1 MAQVSPAAV
10 REVGDDPSAPL
21 VAIVDFGL
29 KANIVRSLGGAG
41 CGSACSRTRRPRP
54 TCWRRDVAGVVFSP
68 GPGDPARL
76 AGPVALAG
84 AVIDDGR
91 PLLGICLG
99 HQIVGRA
106 AGAETTRLRF
116 GHHGANHPVQDL
128 DTGYVQV
135 TAQNHEVQVVGGS
148 VPASSGFRVSQLNL
162 NDRSVEGL
170 RHAEK
175 PIETV
180 QYHPEGAPGPL
191 DALAV
196 FDRFVDAIRP
206 ARDHRRPAGGRGPR
220 PPEEAGVR
228 ADPRLGPVVIGQA
241 AEFDYAGT
249 QACRALRAEGVRTIL
264 VNSNPATIMTD
275 PTVADAV
282 YLEPLTVPAIEAVI
296 AREKPEGLLAGLGGQ
311 TALNLAMALSEAG
324 VLERHNVRL
333 LGTPLEAIHMAEDR
347 EAFRDLLDRIDQPY
361 APSFIVEGP
370 DEDARHASAEEA
382 LDTIGLPAIIRPAF
396 TLGGTGGGI
405 VETEEAYWERVR
417 SGLRASPIKQVMI
430 ERCLVGWQEIEYEV
444 MRDHED
450 TCIAV
455 CSMENVD
462 PLGVHTGD
470 SIVVAPVQTLTDAVH
485 QRLRSAALAIIRAL
499 GVEGG
504 CNVQFA
510 LSPDSTEYAVI
521 EVNPR
526 VSRSSALASK
536 ATGYPIARVAAQIAA
551 GRTLAEIPNV
561 VTGTTVAA
569 FEPALDYVVVK
580 LPRFPFDKFPAADRR
595 LGSQM
600 KATGEVMA
608 IDRTFGA
615 ALNKALRGLEQAGAG
630 PLGEDASWAPTFDY
644 LAAVYGGDH
653 DEDDPLA
660 PAGEDT
666 VIRWIDERGEACES
680 SRFAQRSA
688 APVVLKRFVEP
699 SDSRLWRVLG
709 LLRRGVPQEVIRAAT
724 GISPWF
730 LAEMGRNVG
739 LEHAVHA
746 AGASLV
752 DTDDP
757 AGAELLSTAKRAAFS
772 DSDLGRLAGVPET
785 AVRAARATLGLA
797 PGYAMVDTCAAEF
810 AAETPYFYSTYASAG
825 SPPEAP
831 PAPRPGALVIGSG
844 PVRIGQGIEFD
855 YCAVQAAD
863 VLRREGWSAIMVN
876 SNPETVSTDFDAS
889 TRLYFEPL
897 DAESVR
903 SIIEFESGSAR
914 RRHAT
919 SAMTLR
925 HRCAECHRRWAGP
938 NRSGSPT
945 TGRCRRSS
953 RSAAR
958 RRSTSPGRSSRRACR
973 CSGPSLETI
982 DQAEE
987 RVRFSALLDRLGIP
1001 QPEGGMAESIEE
1013 ALTLAERIGYPVIV
1027 RPSFVIGGLAIDF
1040 AYSPE
1045 DLARHLAAAAVV
1057 DPDRPVRIDRFLE
1070 GIEVDIDAVCDG
1082 TAVLIP
1088 GLLEHVERAGVHSGD
1103 SIAVFPPQHVSDGDV
1118 DLIVNTMERV
1128 CLALGA
1134 TGLVNAQFIVRDD
1147 GVYLI
1152 EVNPRASRTVP
1163 FLSKVTGVPMVELAV
1178 RISLGATLASLGQT
1192 PGLRPS
1198 PPFVAVKAP
1207 AFSTAKLKGVDP
1219 SVGPFMQST
1228 GEVIGIAEDPR
1239 VAMAKALTGA
1249 SLIPPRPG
1257 DGPAPLALLS
1267 IADRDKW
1274 GLVDLAKAL
1283 RRAGYRLAATPGT
1296 RTALREA
1303 GFGVDPVAKLGAEPD
1318 REIGEIPILDAIA
1331 GGDVRLVVN
1340 TPTPRSGAI
1349 RDAAE
1354 IRHAAIAEGVLCLT
1368 AIETGIAAAAALEP
1382 SILDE
1387 ISRVRPITEWVPA
1400 V

>member
-1 MAQVSPAAV
+1 MSEDLRP
-10 REVGDDPSAPL
+10 
-21 VAIVDFGL
+21 F
-29 KANIVRSLGGAG
+29 
-41 CGSACSRTRRPRP
+41 PRP
-54 TCWRRDVAGVVFSP
+54 H
-68 GPGDPARL
+68 
-76 AGPVALAG
+76 
-84 AVIDDGR
+84 R
-91 PLLGICLG
+91 PKPESVLILG
-99 HQIVGRA
+99 
-106 AGAETTRLRF
+106 
-116 GHHGANHPVQDL
+116 
-128 DTGYVQV
+128 
-135 TAQNHEVQVVGGS
+135 S
-148 VPASSGFRVSQLNL
+148 
-162 NDRSVEGL
+162 
-170 RHAEK
+170 
-175 PIETV
+175 
-180 QYHPEGAPGPL
+180 
-191 DALAV
+191 
-196 FDRFVDAIRP
+196 
-206 ARDHRRPAGGRGPR
+206 
-220 PPEEAGVR
+220 
-228 ADPRLGPVVIGQA
+228 GPVVIGQA

-311 TALNLAMALSEAG
+311 TALNLAMALAEAG

-333 LGTPLEAIHMAEDR
+333 LGTPLEAIRMAEDR
-347 EAFRDLLDRIDQPY
+347 EAFRDLLERIHQPY
-361 APSFIVEGP
+361 APSHIVEGP
-370 DEDARHASAEEA
+370 DEDTRHASAEEA
-382 LDTIGLPAIIRPAF
+382 LRVIGLPAIIRPAF

-417 SGLRASPIKQVMI
+417 AGLRASPIKQVMI

-444 MRDHED
+444 MRDAED

-470 SIVVAPVQTLTDAVH
+470 SIVVAPVQTLTDTVH

-580 LPRFPFDKFPAADRR
+580 LPRFPFDKFPTADRR

-630 PLGEDASWAPTFDY
+630 PLGEDPSWKPTFDY
-644 LAAVYGGDH
+644 LAAVYAGVDAEEGGAGFDGLPA
-653 DEDDPLA
+653 DDA
-660 PAGEDT
+660 P
-666 VIRWIDERGEACES
+666 IRWTDVDGSACES
-680 SRFAQRSA
+680 TRFAQRSA
-688 APVVLKRFVEP
+688 APIVLRRFVEP

-709 LLRRGVPQEVIRAAT
+709 LLRRGVPQEVVRRAT
-724 GISPWF
+724 GIAAWF
-730 LAEMGRNVG
+730 LAEMGRNLT
-739 LEHAVHA
+739 LEAGVRAMGARFADPSDPEA
-746 AGASLV
+746 A
-752 DTDDP
+752 T
-757 AGAELLSTAKRAAFS
+757 LLATAKRAAFS
-772 DSDLGRLAGVPET
+772 DKDLSILAGVGEP
-785 AVRAARATLGLA
+785 AVRAARAALGLA

-831 PAPRPGALVIGSG
+831 PVTRPGALVIGSG

-863 VLRREGWSAIMVN
+863 ALRRNGWSAVMVN

-897 DAESVR
+897 DVESVL
-903 SIIEFESGSAR
+903 SIVEFESGGAIDP
-914 RRHAT
+914 AT
-919 SAMTLR
+919 ALPAVVAFGGQTPLNL
-925 HRCAECHRRWAGP
+925 AGP
-938 NRSGSPT
+938 LVRAGVPLLGSDIE
-945 TGRCRRSS
+945 
-953 RSAAR
+953 A
-958 RRSTSPGRSSRRACR
+958 
-973 CSGPSLETI
+973 I

-987 RVRFSALLDRLGIP
+987 RTRFSALLDRLGIP

-1045 DLARHLAAAAVV
+1045 DLARHLTAASIV

-1082 TAVLIP
+1082 TEVLIP
-1088 GLLEHVERAGVHSGD
+1088 GLLEHVERAGIHSGD
-1103 SIAVFPPQHVSDGDV
+1103 SIAWFPPQNVGEGDQS
-1118 DLIVNTMERV
+1118 LIVATMERI

-1134 TGLVNAQFIVRDD
+1134 RGLVNAQFIVRDD

-1178 RISLGATLASLGQT
+1178 RISLGATLRDLGWAG
-1192 PGLRPS
+1192 GLL
-1198 PPFVAVKAP
+1198 PPPDFVAVKAP

-1228 GEVIGIAEDPR
+1228 GEVIGIAVDPR

-1249 SLIPPRPG
+1249 SLIPPRAG
-1257 DGPAPLALLS
+1257 GGEAPMALLS

-1274 GLVDLAKAL
+1274 GLLDLANAL
-1283 RRAGYRLAATPGT
+1283 VRAGYVLAATDGT
-1296 RTALREA
+1296 RAALAAA
-1303 GFGVDPVAKLGAEPD
+1303 GIASLPVAKLGAEPVGD
-1318 REIGEIPILDAIA
+1318 EPRILDAIA
-1331 GGDVRLVVN
+1331 GGKVRLVVN
-1340 TPTPRSGAI
+1340 TPTPRSGAV

-1354 IRHAAIAEGVLCLT
+1354 IRHATIAEGILCLT
-1368 AIETGIAAAAALEP
+1368 AIETGRAAALAMDP
-1382 SILDE
+1382 SIVAAIAE
-1387 ISRVRPITEWVPA
+1387 VRPITDWVPGSRA
-1400 V
+1400 GSSAG

>member
-1 MAQVSPAAV
+1 M
-10 REVGDDPSAPL
+10 
-21 VAIVDFGL
+21 
-29 KANIVRSLGGAG
+29 
-41 CGSACSRTRRPRP
+41 T
-54 TCWRRDVAGVVFSP
+54 
-68 GPGDPARL
+68 
-76 AGPVALAG
+76 
-84 AVIDDGR
+84 
-91 PLLGICLG
+91 
-99 HQIVGRA
+99 
-106 AGAETTRLRF
+106 
-116 GHHGANHPVQDL
+116 HPK
-128 DTGYVQV
+128 
-135 TAQNHEVQVVGGS
+135 
-148 VPASSGFRVSQLNL
+148 PASVLILGS
-162 NDRSVEGL
+162 
-170 RHAEK
+170 
-175 PIETV
+175 
-180 QYHPEGAPGPL
+180 
-191 DALAV
+191 
-196 FDRFVDAIRP
+196 
-206 ARDHRRPAGGRGPR
+206 
-220 PPEEAGVR
+220 
-228 ADPRLGPVVIGQA
+228 GPVVIGQA

-282 YLEPLTVPAIEAVI
+282 YLEPLTVEAIEAVI
-296 AREKPEGLLAGLGGQ
+296 ERERPEGLLAGLGGQ
-311 TALNLAMALSEAG
+311 TALNLATALAEAG
-324 VLERHNVRL
+324 VLERHNVRM
-333 LGTPLEAIHMAEDR
+333 LGTPLEAIRMAEDR
-347 EAFRDLLDRIDQPY
+347 EAFRDLLDRIEQPY
-361 APSFIVEGP
+361 APSAIVEGP
-370 DEDARHASAEEA
+370 DEAARHASAELA
-382 LDTIGLPAIIRPAF
+382 LTQIGLPAIIRPAF

-405 VETEEAYWERVR
+405 VGTEEAYWERVR
-417 SGLRASPIKQVMI
+417 SGLRASPIHQVMV
-430 ERCLVGWQEIEYEV
+430 EQCLVGWQEVEYEV
-444 MRDHED
+444 MRDADD

-470 SIVVAPVQTLTDAVH
+470 SIVVAPVQTLTDQVH

-536 ATGYPIARVAAQIAA
+536 ATGYPIARVAAQIAT

-580 LPRFPFDKFPAADRR
+580 LPRFPFDKFPTADRR

-630 PLGEDASWAPTFDY
+630 PLGEDPSWRPTFDY
-644 LAAVYGGDH
+644 LAAVYAGTEADEA
-653 DEDDPLA
+653 DEDGWGA
-660 PAGEDT
+660 AEDA
-666 VIRWIDERGEACES
+666 VIRWIDDQGQACES
-680 SRFAQRSA
+680 TRFAQRSA
-688 APVVLKRFVEP
+688 APIVLRQFLEP
-699 SDSRLWRVLG
+699 SDSRLWRILG
-709 LLRRGVPQEVIRAAT
+709 LLRRGVPQEVVRRTT
-724 GISPWF
+724 GIAPWF
-730 LAEMGRNVG
+730 LAEMGRNIE
-739 LEHAVHA
+739 LEHEVRA
-746 AGASLV
+746 AGGRLA
-752 DTDDP
+752 DATDAD
-757 AGAELLSTAKRAAFS
+757 GATLLATAKRAAFA
-772 DSDLGRLAGVPET
+772 DRDLATLARVPEA
-785 AVRAARATLGLA
+785 AVRDARAALGLE

-831 PAPRPGALVIGSG
+831 PVDRPAALVIGSG

-863 VLRREGWSAIMVN
+863 VFRREGWSAVMVN

-897 DAESVR
+897 DPESVR
-903 SIIEFESGSAR
+903 SIVEFETA
-914 RRHAT
+914 
-919 SAMTLR
+919 
-925 HRCAECHRRWAGP
+925 
-938 NRSGSPT
+938 GSPGSLPAVVAFGGQT
-945 TGRCRRSS
+945 PLNL
-953 RSAAR
+953 AAPLVAAGVPLLG
-958 RRSTSPGRSSRRACR
+958 SD
-973 CSGPSLETI
+973 LEAI

-987 RVRFSALLDRLGIP
+987 RTRFSALLDRLGIP

-1040 AYSPE
+1040 AYSPD
-1045 DLARHLAAAAVV
+1045 DLVRHLAAAAVV

-1070 GIEVDIDAVCDG
+1070 GIEVDVDAVCDG
-1082 TAVLIP
+1082 SAVLIP

-1103 SIAVFPPQHVSDGDV
+1103 SIAVFPPQHVAAGDRE
-1118 DLIVNTMERV
+1118 LIVETMERI

-1134 TGLVNAQFIVRDD
+1134 QGLVNAQFIVRDD

-1178 RISLGATLASLGQT
+1178 RISLGASLADLGW
-1192 PGLRPS
+1192 PAGLRPE

-1228 GEVIGIAEDPR
+1228 GEVIGIAVDAR

-1249 SLIPPRPG
+1249 SLIPPRASAG
-1257 DGPAPLALLS
+1257 EAPLALLS

-1274 GLVDLAKAL
+1274 GLDDLGRAL
-1283 RRAGYRLAATPGT
+1283 VRAGYRLAATPGT
-1296 RTALREA
+1296 RAQLEA
-1303 GFGVDPVAKLGAEPD
+1303 VGIEGIVPVAKLGAEPVA
-1318 REIGEIPILDAIA
+1318 GEAGILDLIA
-1331 GGDVRLVVN
+1331 SGEVRLVAN
-1340 TPTPRSGAI
+1340 TPTPRSGAV
-1349 RDAAE
+1349 RDAAD
-1354 IRHAAIAEGVLCLT
+1354 IRHATIAEGILCFT
-1368 AIETGIAAAAALEP
+1368 SIETAVAAAEALDP
-1382 SILDE
+1382 AIVAG
-1387 ISRVRPITEWVPA
+1387 ISGVRAITDWVPDA
-1400 V
+1400 RSAPAL